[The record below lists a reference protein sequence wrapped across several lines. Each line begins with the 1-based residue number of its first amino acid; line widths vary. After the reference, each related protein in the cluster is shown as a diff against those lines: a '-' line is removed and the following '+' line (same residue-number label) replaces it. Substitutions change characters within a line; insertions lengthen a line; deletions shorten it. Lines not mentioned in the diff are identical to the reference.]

1 MGNSCSECLP
11 STYQQHLK
19 NGECKSIDNLEN
31 LKSIEWIEK
40 VKKGSLS
47 NVWVVRKKGSDKQFV
62 LKVTEKLRLV
72 DRGEVSTIINEKNI
86 METIDS
92 PFVVNFINS
101 FQDREKLYILMEYM
115 PHGNLRELLNK
126 TTFSESQIRN
136 YQF

>member
-1 MGNSCSECLP
+1 M
-11 STYQQHLK
+11 
-19 NGECKSIDNLEN
+19 
-31 LKSIEWIEK
+31 
-40 VKKGSLS
+40 
-47 NVWVVRKKGSDKQFV
+47 WVVRKKGSDKQFV